1 MSSDSSPGDMSLTH
15 FTENLMEAI
24 NQAAFA
30 VEWVDCVTG
39 RYLKVN
45 DYAASLHNM
54 RVDEMEGMLL
64 WEVDPDYP
72 RERFDE
78 VVAILRREGRFS
90 LESVH
95 KRKRGEVFPVEI
107 SISYRGKQDDV
118 PEHFVAFIRDIS
130 ERKQHQAE
138 LTAALEQADKAAQAK
153 SEFLANMSHEI
164 RTPMNGVYGSLQ
176 VLLQKVTD
184 PELRPVIQRAILSCR
199 NQLTILNDILDF
211 SKVDAGMLEMES
223 IPFSF
228 TDVANNVIDDLKPA
242 AKKKGITLSATW
254 DSSYEDGF
262 KGDPTRIGQIL
273 QNLISNAFKFTDQ
286 GSVSIVAGVDKCTQP
301 QTLHFRVI
309 DTGIGM
315 SAEFKRDLFTR
326 FMQADSSTT
335 RRYGGT
341 GLGMA
346 ITKSLV
352 DNMKGR
358 IRVTSEEGKG
368 SQFDVSLPLPA
379 ATVPQQDRL
388 QRHTLPDLRGRRI
401 LVAEDNAINQVVFEA
416 MMQASHAELKFVENG
431 AEAVSAIQEFTPQL
445 VFLDIQMPVMDGI
458 EACKRIKESGY
469 NRRVIALTAN
479 VMKQDVASYAQA
491 GFDGYLSKPL
501 ELEKLNVILRKA
513 FSK

>member
-1 MSSDSSPGDMSLTH
+1 MSSDNGPGNKLLTH
-15 FTENLMEAI
+15 FTENLMDAI

-72 RERFDE
+72 RERFDD
-78 VVAILRREGRFS
+78 VVAILRKDGRLS

-95 KRKRGEVFPVEI
+95 KRKNGDVFPVEI
-107 SISYRGKQDDV
+107 SISYRGKQDDA

-130 ERKQHQAE
+130 ERKQQQAE

-176 VLLQKVTD
+176 VLLQKVKD
-184 PELRPVIQRAILSCR
+184 PELRPIIQRAILSCR
-199 NQLTILNDILDF
+199 NQLIILNDILDF
-211 SKVDAGMLEMES
+211 SKIDAGMLEMEH

-228 TDVANNVIDDLKPA
+228 VDVVNNVIDDLKPA
-242 AKKKGITLSATW
+242 AKKKGITLATKW
-254 DSSYEDGF
+254 DSSFKDGF
-262 KGDPTRIGQIL
+262 EGDPTRIGQVL
-273 QNLISNAFKFTDQ
+273 QNLISNALKFTDQ
-286 GSVSIVAGVDKCTQP
+286 GSVSIMAGVDKRTEP
-301 QTLHFRVI
+301 QSLHFRIV

-315 SAEFKRDLFTR
+315 SPEFKKDLFTR

-352 DNMKGR
+352 DNMGGR

-388 QRHTLPDLRGRRI
+388 QRQTLPDLRGHRI

-416 MMQASHAELKFVENG
+416 MMQASNAELKFVENG
-431 AEAVSAIQEFTPQL
+431 VDAVAAVNEFVPEL
-445 VFLDIQMPVMDGI
+445 VFLDIQMPLMDGI
-458 EACKRIKESGY
+458 EACKLIKANGY
-469 NRRVIALTAN
+469 KKRVIALTAN
-479 VMKQDVASYAQA
+479 VMKQDVECYAQV

-501 ELEKLNVILRKA
+501 ELEKLNVLLRKA
-513 FSK
+513 FKE